1 MTVVSS
7 PSCPQGMIQ
16 MMRNWQIDDG
26 VAECRRIVANVM
38 ITQKRKENTQG
49 DYVCDTSVWAG
60 GR

>member
-7 PSCPQGMIQ
+7 ASCPQGLIQ
-16 MMRNWQIDDG
+16 MMRNWQIDYG
-26 VAECRRIVANVM
+26 VAGCRYIVEHVM